1 MEIPVY
7 LIAGFLESGKTLFIQ
22 DTLRDPN
29 FTGREKTLVIA
40 CEDGEEEYNQE
51 IMKRCHAEVVMFDGE
66 ELTPEFLRECQDK
79 YHPDRVMVE
88 CRGMW
93 NLADVVELDLPRD
106 WLIVQM
112 ITLVNAQTFENYIAN
127 MRPIFMGQLA
137 LVDMVIFN
145 RCTAETKKGYF
156 RRNIKV
162 FNRRAQI
169 MYEYAE
175 GEVEPQ
181 DDEDDLPYDIKG
193 DVIKIEDEDFGFWYV
208 DALDHI
214 ERYLGKTMEFKAQ
227 VYKGRGKEL
236 PDNAFVPGRFAMT
249 CCADDIAFVGFICR
263 LSKEDNAFIDSVEE
277 RDWVFVRAKVGQ
289 EKMKLYRGMGPVL
302 QSLGLGHTSPA
313 GEDIVY
319 FT

>member
-40 CEDGEEEYNQE
+40 CEDGEEEYDE
-51 IMKRCHAEVVMFDGE
+51 KLMEKCHTNVVMMEED
-66 ELTPEFLRECQDK
+66 ELTPAFLKECQDK
-79 YHPDRVMVE
+79 YHPDRVMIE
-88 CRGMW
+88 CNGMW
-93 NLADVVELDLPRD
+93 NLEDVVETELPKD

-127 MRPIFMGQLA
+127 MRSIFMGQLA

-145 RCTAETKKGYF
+145 RCTSETKRGYL

-175 GEVEPQ
+175 GEKKPLE
-181 DDEDDLPYDIKG
+181 DDDDLPYDIKG
-193 DVIKIEDEDFGFWYV
+193 DVIKLEDEDFGFWYV
-208 DALDHI
+208 DALDHP
-214 ERYLGKTMEFKAQ
+214 ERYLGKIMEFKAQ
-227 VYKGRGKEL
+227 VYKGRGREL
-236 PDNAFVPGRFAMT
+236 PGDSFVPGRFAMT
-249 CCADDIAFVGFICR
+249 CCAEDITFVGFICR
-263 LSKEDNAFIDSVEE
+263 CTKEDFAFIDSVEE
-277 RDWVFVRAKVGQ
+277 RDWITVRAKVEK
-289 EKMKLYRGMGPVL
+289 EKMKLYRGEGPVL
-302 QSLGLGHTSPA
+302 HSMGLGHTVPA
-313 GEDIVY
+313 SEDIVY